1 MAVDEAAAHRV
12 AGRAALPH
20 NPRRGARRGLP
31 KFLLAFCGLV
41 LATQLLAPVGMGQPA
56 ACVTT
61 PSRGR
66 AASTLPGAGENY
78 VRSGAVTRQTS
89 DSGDTLSFAEAKGPF
104 SLGGG
109 AVRIPLRPVS
119 PSALEDGLLI
129 SRLDKLKG
137 GRSIY
142 LVVRG
147 LHAEEQPGV
156 LYNIYLD
163 LPAGAKP
170 RKDDPH
176 YVGQLNFFN
185 SAYAGSAS
193 GSDFFFSYDLTSV
206 ARNLRGRKLLGART
220 VITISPAGTP
230 ENGAAPSIGRV
241 ELLEQ

>member
-1 MAVDEAAAHRV
+1 M
-12 AGRAALPH
+12 
-20 NPRRGARRGLP
+20 
-31 KFLLAFCGLV
+31 
-41 LATQLLAPVGMGQPA
+41 
-56 ACVTT
+56 
-61 PSRGR
+61 
-66 AASTLPGAGENY
+66 AASTLPGAGESY
-78 VRSGAVTRQTS
+78 VRGGAVTRQTS

-109 AVRIPLRPVS
+109 AVRIALRPVS
-119 PSALEDGLLI
+119 PTALEEGLLI
-129 SRLDKLKG
+129 SRMDKLKG

-147 LHAEEQPGV
+147 LQAEEQPGV

-163 LPAGAKP
+163 LPAGTKP

-193 GSDFFFSYDLTSV
+193 DFFLSYDVTSV
-206 ARNLRGRKLLGART
+206 VRNLRGRKLLGART
-220 VITISPAGTP
+220 TITISPAGTP
-230 ENGAAPSIGRV
+230 ENGAVPSIGRV